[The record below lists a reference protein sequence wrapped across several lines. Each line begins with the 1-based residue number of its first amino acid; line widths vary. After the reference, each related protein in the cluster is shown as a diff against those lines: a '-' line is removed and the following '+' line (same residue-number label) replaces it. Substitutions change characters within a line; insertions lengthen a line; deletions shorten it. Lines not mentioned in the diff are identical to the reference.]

1 MRFILA
7 SLLTAFFAIALGT
20 LMPWWSIAISAFAVA
35 IVLPLKPGI
44 AFLAGFL
51 GIFVGWTSIAIV
63 RDATNDGILSHKIAS
78 ILPLGGSS
86 IALILVSGFI
96 GAVVGGFAGLAGSLL
111 LRFRT
116 VRGD

>member
-7 SLLTAFFAIALGT
+7 TLLTAFFAIALGT
-20 LMPWWSIAISAFAVA
+20 FLPWWSIAISAFAVA

-44 AFLAGFL
+44 SFFAGFL
-51 GIFVGWTSIAIV
+51 GIFLGWIAIAIV

-86 IALILVSGFI
+86 LALILVSGFI
-96 GAVVGGFAGLAGSLL
+96 GAVVGGFAALAGSML
-111 LRFRT
+111 LRLRT
-116 VRGD
+116 ERDV

>member
-1 MRFILA
+1 MRFIVA

-20 LMPWWSIAISAFAVA
+20 LLPWWSIAISAFAVA
-35 IVLPLKPGI
+35 LALPLRPGI

-51 GIFVGWTSIAIV
+51 GIFVGWTALAIV

-86 IALILVSGFI
+86 FALILVSGFV
-96 GAVVGGFAGLAGSLL
+96 GAIVGGFAALAGSLL
-111 LRFRT
+111 LRLRT
-116 VRGD
+116 EQHD